1 MQFLCFFF
9 GSSVCLLCAIITY
22 LFHFLFH
29 FRYPLEACL
38 FSNER
43 QKGSGSRQERGW
55 GGAESSKEETVIR
68 VYYVRIESI
77 FNKRKKTLK
86 IPEINIF
93 SVSKRIPL
101 VCKTVLLIKDA
112 KLVDMKANGANKFT
126 IQCLEYPLRK
136 LN

>member
-1 MQFLCFFF
+1 
-9 GSSVCLLCAIITY
+9 
-22 LFHFLFH
+22 
-29 FRYPLEACL
+29 L

-93 SVSKRIPL
+93 SVYVYTP
-101 VCKTVLLIKDA
+101 
-112 KLVDMKANGANKFT
+112 
-126 IQCLEYPLRK
+126 
-136 LN
+136 